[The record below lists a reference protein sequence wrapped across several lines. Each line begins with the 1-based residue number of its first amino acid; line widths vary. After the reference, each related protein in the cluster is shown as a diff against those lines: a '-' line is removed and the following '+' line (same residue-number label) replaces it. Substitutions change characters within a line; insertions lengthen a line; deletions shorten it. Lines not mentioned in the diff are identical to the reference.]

1 MADKQDYY
9 ELLGVPKTASADEI
23 KKAYRQMVKKYHPDL
38 HPDDKEAEEK
48 FKAVNE
54 AYEVLSDPD
63 KKQKYDRFGFA
74 GVDPNYGAG
83 QPGGGFGG
91 GFGGGMDFDLGDIF
105 SSFFGGG
112 FSSRDANPNAPQRG
126 SDIQSNIR
134 ISFQEAAK
142 GCQKTLDIHR
152 IEVCDR
158 CSGTCAEPGT
168 NVQTCP
174 QCGGRGQ
181 VTSQRRMPFG
191 TISSQTVC
199 PRCQGRGNIVPT
211 PCTKCKGNGRIRRPV
226 KVDVSIPAGIDDRQ
240 SFSVRGQGN
249 KGVNGGP
256 AGDLRVNV
264 NVNPDPFFKR
274 DGFNVFCDVPI
285 SFAQAAMGVDLM
297 VPTLDGKV
305 KLTVPAGT
313 QPMQEFRLRD
323 RGITHVSGRGKGDQ
337 FVRIIVTVPKRLT
350 NEQREMISQFSRD
363 MHDGSPFA
371 VNGGEDDDKKG
382 IFSKKR
388 K

>member
-9 ELLGVPKTASADEI
+9 ELLGIPKTASEDEI

-38 HPDDKEAEEK
+38 HPDDKQAEEK

-54 AYEVLSDPD
+54 AYEVLSDPA

-83 QPGGGFGG
+83 QPGAGFGG
-91 GFGGGMDFDLGDIF
+91 FDGGMDFDLGDIF

-112 FSSRDANPNAPQRG
+112 FGGRETNPNAPQRG
-126 SDIQSNIR
+126 SDIQTNIR
-134 ISFQEAAK
+134 ITFQEAAK

-168 NVQTCP
+168 SVQTCP

-181 VTSQRRMPFG
+181 ITSQRRTPFG
-191 TISSQTVC
+191 TISSQTSC
-199 PRCQGRGNIVPT
+199 PRCQGKGNIIPT

-226 KVDVSIPAGIDDRQ
+226 KIDVTVPAGIDDSQ
-240 SFSVRGQGN
+240 SFAVRGQGN
-249 KGVNGGP
+249 RGINGGP
-256 AGDLRVNV
+256 SGDLRVNV
-264 NVNPDPFFKR
+264 DVSPDPFFKR

-285 SFAQAAMGVDLM
+285 SFAEAAMGVDLM

-305 KLTVPAGT
+305 KLSIPAGT

-337 FVRIIVTVPKRLT
+337 FVRIVVTVPKKLT
-350 NEQREMISQFSRD
+350 SEQKEMIEQFSLN
-363 MHDGSPFA
+363 MHDASPFA
-371 VNGGEDDDKKG
+371 IANDGDDEKKG
-382 IFSKKR
+382 FFGKKR